1 MKAVTKLFLFFAFVA
16 TATAQFTAGTFST
29 IEPRYIVDLP
39 TAGVLRP
46 SVFAL
51 DFDFFQQGG
60 VAMSV
65 QAGALENFNLGV
77 SFGGKEVIGSRKII
91 FQKFPGIFLKYRF
104 LDEKKSNPAFAIGF
118 DMQGKDA
125 WVDSTERFT
134 IKSRGFY
141 IVASRNYS
149 YFGNLSLH
157 MGANYSLEKKDKDI
171 SPNIFF
177 GVEKSLGTNSA
188 FLLEYDF
195 ALNDDE
201 EKSLGGDFGYLNT
214 GLRWSLGNGFTIEL
228 DFKDLLLNQKEIY
241 SGNRTMRIEFIRN
254 F

>member
-104 LDEKKSNPAFAIGF
+104 LDEK
-118 DMQGKDA
+118 
-125 WVDSTERFT
+125 
-134 IKSRGFY
+134 
-141 IVASRNYS
+141 
-149 YFGNLSLH
+149 NL
-157 MGANYSLEKKDKDI
+157 I
-171 SPNIFF
+171 
-177 GVEKSLGTNSA
+177 
-188 FLLEYDF
+188 
-195 ALNDDE
+195 
-201 EKSLGGDFGYLNT
+201 
-214 GLRWSLGNGFTIEL
+214 
-228 DFKDLLLNQKEIY
+228 LLLQLGLICKAKMLGLIVPKGSQLNLV
-241 SGNRTMRIEFIRN
+241 EFILWQVEIIHTSEI
-254 F
+254 